1 MRYLLPIALGFL
13 VLGCSLPQSH
23 DPNLTKQSKI
33 PYAEEPPKP
42 APLSD
47 GSLWQDKL
55 TIADLRAHRLNDLV
69 TIKITESTTATSKAD
84 VTTARTGSNS
94 LTAPSFF
101 TRLASL
107 GIGSGTAAT
116 GGYTTATSGKY
127 AGNGVTDRSALFT
140 TTVTARVVKVMGN
153 GNLVFEGYR
162 DIQLNNEKQRLYIA
176 GMLDPA
182 RLDTTNTIGSAQVA
196 ELRLGYGGQGV
207 VDETLKPGYISRLI
221 SYIWPF

>member
-1 MRYLLPIALGFL
+1 MRYLLPIVLGFL

-47 GSLWQDKL
+47 GSLWQDKQ

-84 VTTARTGSNS
+84 VTTARAGSNA
-94 LTAPSFF
+94 LNAPSLF
-101 TRLASL
+101 RSLATL
-107 GIGSGTAAT
+107 GIGSGSAAT
-116 GGYTTATSGKY
+116 GGYTTSTTNKY

-153 GNLVFEGYR
+153 GNLVFEGFR

-221 SYIWPF
+221 NYIWPF